1 MNESE
6 TNLLSFVVL
15 PQHRQHDTRTH
26 TACHASSDDTSN
38 DTPDPFYHEEMN
50 EGATG
55 EDIWAETCCHKSQT
69 GRYGYVYPPADY
81 QPSDD
86 GGEIAISKYY
96 YDYLSADVFVNPGR
110 EEFEGVLD
118 DRLRFY

>member
-1 MNESE
+1 M
-6 TNLLSFVVL
+6 
-15 PQHRQHDTRTH
+15 H
-26 TACHASSDDTSN
+26 
-38 DTPDPFYHEEMN
+38 
-50 EGATG
+50 EGATW
-55 EDIWAETCCHKSQT
+55 EDIWAETCCHKSQA
-69 GRYGYVYPPADY
+69 GRYGYVYPPVDY